1 MLPHSTVRPDCPLPP
16 NLLRTSGSSCAA
28 SPGDQHRSPTPKLF
42 LILLPPKL
50 QLLPGNKLSHFAR
63 QTMLGVPDDE
73 TPNSCSLQFNTLS
86 FSYLS
91 TTPSDV
97 YGILSKLKSGKAP
110 GIDHITP
117 DLLRYCA
124 NGIACSLACLF
135 NRSFELSQFPQA
147 WKEALVIP
155 VYKKGCVTDPGNYRP
170 IALLPIVSKVLERIV
185 HNKLSSGTVPQLV
198 RLTQQWSEGVDR
210 SHYIGALFFDLKK
223 SLRQSVAPWTHCKIK
238 CCRNPGLGSKMV

>member
-1 MLPHSTVRPDCPLPP
+1 MAGGQ
-16 NLLRTSGSSCAA
+16 LRKKKQAEC
-28 SPGDQHRSPTPKLF
+28 F
-42 LILLPPKL
+42 
-50 QLLPGNKLSHFAR
+50 NSHFAR

-135 NRSFELSQFPQA
+135 NRSFELSQ
-147 WKEALVIP
+147 WELCNYVII
-155 VYKKGCVTDPGNYRP
+155 T
-170 IALLPIVSKVLERIV
+170 IAALLKIENWASGVMFDRPSSMLTGKDVVSHSLPVVLTNI
-185 HNKLSSGTVPQLV
+185 
-198 RLTQQWSEGVDR
+198 
-210 SHYIGALFFDLKK
+210 LFFL
-223 SLRQSVAPWTHCKIK
+223 LF
-238 CCRNPGLGSKMV
+238 